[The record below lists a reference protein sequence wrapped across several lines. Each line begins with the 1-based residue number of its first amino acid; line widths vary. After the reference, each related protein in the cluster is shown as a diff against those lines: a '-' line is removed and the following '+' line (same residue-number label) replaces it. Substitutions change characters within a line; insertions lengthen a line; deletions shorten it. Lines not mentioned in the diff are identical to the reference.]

1 MPYQKPP
8 ITSKK
13 DRFIGY
19 CAVTPNRKFMK
30 LFERADVKN
39 ILISFHYIR
48 KDKVFTNDILQMVQE
63 RGGLFMT
70 DSGAFSFL
78 NDKSFDP
85 KSFDWLNYLEEYVG
99 WIDDNTKHV
108 FSACNLDVDYY
119 VGHDEVVKWNKKYF
133 EPLGERTNI
142 IYVAHQNAKGM
153 GDLDAL
159 KEYCK
164 EYDYVAVN
172 ERMTKYASSIYQ
184 EAKLTKTAIHGLA
197 WTKPTILTDFP
208 FFSVDSSSWVNYQKY
223 GATPVWDGKNFSQ
236 YDKDNKDI
244 RKTLRKQCVNYGIKE
259 YEFVHEKNED
269 TGTHND
275 DEGLTYSLR
284 TWLDVFQSI
293 KRFAKTKLTID
304 VAKMLEGKDTQFI
317 EDASGDPQ
325 VPKRSR
331 LASII
336 DDNDDIISTP
346 VAKTTFAV
354 DENGEE
360 VAIYEKRDGKIAI
373 NEFTAKSGD
382 AMVCTYCHIQD
393 KCPKYKED
401 STCAFDFAPAS
412 FTESP
417 MVVIDLLIKTQTE
430 RVNRAMFF
438 EKMEGGMP
446 NKVFTQELKTLEGLN
461 NTKTNM
467 LLMMQSRGLRITQTT
482 VEVGG
487 TLEGA
492 DKPQEKKPGFA
503 DMLTSLMGKK

>member
-8 ITSKK
+8 ITSKRDK
-13 DRFIGY
+13 FIGY

-48 KDKVFTNDILQMVQE
+48 KDKGFTQEILDMVQE

-78 NDKSFDP
+78 NDKTFDV
-85 KSFDWLNYLEEYVG
+85 KSFNWLKYLEEYVG
-99 WIDDNTKHV
+99 WIDDNTNKV

-119 VGHDEVVKWNKKYF
+119 VGHDEVVRWNKKYF
-133 EPLGERTNI
+133 EPLGDRTNI

-153 GDLDAL
+153 GDMDVV

-164 EYDYVAVN
+164 QYDYIAVN
-172 ERMTKYASSIYQ
+172 ERMTKYASAIYQ
-184 EAKLTKTAIHGLA
+184 EAKLTKTAVHGLA

-244 RKTLRKQCVNYGIKE
+244 RKTLRKQCINYGVKE
-259 YEFVHEKNED
+259 YEFVNEKNQD

-275 DEGLTYSLR
+275 DEGLTFSLR
-284 TWLDVFQSI
+284 TWLDVFQDI
-293 KRFAKTKLTID
+293 KRFARTKLTID
-304 VAKMLEGKDTQFI
+304 VAKMLKGKEVEFI
-317 EDASGDPQ
+317 EDASGVAPEA
-325 VPKRSR
+325 PRKSK
-331 LASII
+331 LSSII
-336 DDNDDIISTP
+336 DDDENIEASP
-346 VAKTTFAV
+346 VAKTTFLV
-354 DENGEE
+354 DADGNE
-360 VAIYEKRDGKIAI
+360 VAIYNKREKKVAI
-373 NEFTAKSGD
+373 DEFNREQGD
-382 AMVCTYCHIQD
+382 AMVCNYCHIQD
-393 KCPKYKED
+393 KCPKFKED
-401 STCAFDFAPAS
+401 STCAFDFAPAQ

-417 MVVIDLLIKTQTE
+417 MVVIDLLIKAQTE

-446 NKVFTQELKTLEGLN
+446 NKVFTQELKALEGMN

-467 LLMMQSRGLRITQTT
+467 LLMMQSRGLRITQTV

-487 TLEGA
+487 AIEGA
-492 DKPQEKKPGFA
+492 PAEKKAGFA
-503 DMLTSLMGKK
+503 DMLASMMKK

>member
-1 MPYQKPP
+1 MAYQKPP
-8 ITSKK
+8 ITKLS

-19 CAVTPNRKFMK
+19 CAVTPNRKFMR

-39 ILISFHYIR
+39 ILISYHYIR
-48 KDKVFTNDILQMVQE
+48 KDKAFTQDILHMVRE

-85 KSFDWLNYLEEYVG
+85 KKFDWLGYVEEYVE
-99 WIDDNTKHV
+99 WLEQNTEFV

-119 VGHDEVVKWNKKYF
+119 VGHDKVVDWNKKF
-133 EPLGERTNI
+133 FDPLLEKMNI

-172 ERMTKYASSIYQ
+172 ERMTKHASSIYQ

-223 GATPVWDGKNFSQ
+223 GATPVWDGKNFTQ
-236 YDKDNKDI
+236 FDKDNKDI
-244 RKTLRKQCVNYGIKE
+244 RKTLRKQCDRYGISE
-259 YEFVHEKNED
+259 YEFINEKNPAD
-269 TGTHND
+269 GSHND

-284 TWLDVFQSI
+284 TWGDVFQSI
-293 KRFAKTKLTID
+293 KKFAKTKLTITLE
-304 VAKMLEGKDTQFI
+304 KMLDGKDTVFI
-317 EDASGDPQ
+317 EDNSGEPE
-325 VPKRSR
+325 PAPAKKSK
-331 LASII
+331 LSSLI
-336 DDNDDIISTP
+336 DDNDEIVSNE
-346 VAKTTFAV
+346 VAKTTYAV
-354 DENGEE
+354 DDDGGE
-360 VAIYEKRDGKIAI
+360 VAIYEKRDKKMAI
-373 NEFTAKSGD
+373 TEFIEKSGD

-393 KCPKYKED
+393 KCPKYKD
-401 STCAFDFAPAS
+401 DATCAFDFAPAS

-417 MVVIDLLIKTQTE
+417 LATIDMLIKAQTE
-430 RVNRAMFF
+430 RVNRAMFI

-461 NTKTNM
+461 NTKTSM
-467 LLMMQSRGLRITQTT
+467 LLMMQSKGLRITQTT
-482 VEVGG
+482 YEIGAG
-487 TLEGA
+487 TE

-503 DMLTSLMGKK
+503 EMLAGMMKK